1 MQMSWVYLP
10 GDPILRNHAE
20 EIEHELRHALREPSQ
35 DEGFDEPPDRTQTEP
50 SEQPAFV
57 PLSADVA
64 PQLALFGSP
73 TAAPIVFPSAVREV
87 DESALPAHERRT
99 LLREKRH
106 RLVGELRKRDGRSHA
121 QINTWLNRACGIQ
134 RVDDA
139 SIAQLE
145 RSCTLLL
152 DELTGGPVRR

>member
-1 MQMSWVYLP
+1 M
-10 GDPILRNHAE
+10 
-20 EIEHELRHALREPSQ
+20 
-35 DEGFDEPPDRTQTEP
+35 
-50 SEQPAFV
+50 

-73 TAAPIVFPSAVREV
+73 AAPIVTASAARGD
-87 DESALPAHERRT
+87 DESVQPAHERRA

-106 RLVGELRKRDGRSHA
+106 RLVGELRRRDRRTPA
-121 QINTWLNRACGIQ
+121 QINAWLNRACGIT

-145 RSCTLLL
+145 RACALLL
-152 DELTGGPVRR
+152 DELTGSARR